1 MKQAMK
7 QMRQALL
14 IAFAIAPLY
23 SWAQSTRYAFNFQPN
38 TNSTSKAITLATK
51 QVELIPINTKD
62 LYTKEKGYGYDLIPN
77 TANTGKPFC
86 FSVNIPDGDYK
97 ITVILGAKNE
107 IGETSVR
114 GESRRLFIENRKTK
128 KGKYYTQSFLIN
140 KRSPAIKEG
149 DYIKIKA
156 REKGKLDWDD
166 KLTFEING
174 SKPQLAALF
183 IEPAPAHTTLFLCG
197 NSTVVD
203 QDTEPWAS
211 WGQMLPRFF
220 DDNVCVA
227 NYGESGESASSF
239 IAGNRLKKV
248 LSEIKPGDYI
258 FVEFGHNDEKIKG
271 EGKGPFQSFITDLRK
286 FVTEAKV
293 RGAIPVLITPTE
305 RRFFNTEGTLK
316 PTHGYYPDAT
326 RKLAQEE
333 GVALIDLTQKSGMM
347 YRTWGVEES
356 KKAFVHYPANTFIGQ
371 DKALAD
377 NTHFNP
383 YGAYEIAHCILQGI
397 KENKLP
403 LREHFLDFTNFNP
416 QKPLPFDKFIWPASP
431 FVELEKPEGN

>member
-7 QMRQALL
+7 QVRQTLL
-14 IAFAIAPLY
+14 IIAFAISPLY
-23 SWAQSTRYAFNFQPN
+23 SGAQSTRYAFIFQPKSDLASQA
-38 TNSTSKAITLATK
+38 TTLVGK
-51 QVELIPINTKD
+51 QTELIHINAKD
-62 LYTKEKGYGYDLIPN
+62 HYTKEKGYGYDLIPN
-77 TANTGKPFC
+77 TSNTGKPFY

-97 ITVILGAKNE
+97 VTVVLGSKDQ

-114 GESRRLFIENRKTK
+114 AESRRLFIENKKTK
-128 KGKYYTQSFLIN
+128 KRKYDTQSFLIN
-140 KRSPAIKEG
+140 KRSPAIKGG

-166 KLTFEING
+166 KLTFELNG
-174 SKPQLAALF
+174 SNPQLAALF

-220 DDNVCVA
+220 DSQVCIA
-227 NYGESGESASSF
+227 NYAESGESATSF

-305 RRFFNTEGTLK
+305 RRFFNSDGTLK

-326 RKLAQEE
+326 RKLAEEE
-333 GVALIDLTQKSGMM
+333 GVALIDLTQKSGIM
-347 YRTWGVEES
+347 YCAWGVEDS
-356 KKAFVHYPANTFIGQ
+356 KKAFVQYPANTFPGQ
-371 DKALAD
+371 DKAL
-377 NTHFNP
+377 
-383 YGAYEIAHCILQGI
+383 
-397 KENKLP
+397 
-403 LREHFLDFTNFNP
+403 
-416 QKPLPFDKFIWPASP
+416 
-431 FVELEKPEGN
+431 